1 MLFMLITTIIAIVI
15 QMIEFIKAEQ
25 KVWSLIIVASV
36 IIILTVCFIIEVI
49 ISFRKR

>member
-1 MLFMLITTIIAIVI
+1 MLITTIIAIVI
-15 QMIEFIKAEQ
+15 QMIEFIKSEQ

-36 IIILTVCFIIEVI
+36 IIILTVCLIIEVI